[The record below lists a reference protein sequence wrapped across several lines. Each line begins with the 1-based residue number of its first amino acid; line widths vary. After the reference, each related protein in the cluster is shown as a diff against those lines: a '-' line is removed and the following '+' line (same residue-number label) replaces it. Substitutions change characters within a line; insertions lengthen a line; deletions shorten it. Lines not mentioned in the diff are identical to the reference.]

1 MPDSIDD
8 NARNDDPAS
17 DPSEG
22 AGGSRPSRTGDRPD
36 PANEYEN
43 IDWSRQ
49 KNEVYDSAQSG
60 AIVGDSDEEEH
71 HEMGFFEHLEELR
84 WRIIKSVIA
93 VAITSSIC
101 GYFYRE
107 LIEKVLLRPAINA
120 KLKLIS
126 TEMAGQFTLA
136 IQVILFSGL
145 ILAIP
150 VVIWQVWGFIK
161 PGLYRKER
169 KYASVVAIA
178 TVCCFL
184 AGVAFSYFVMIPNSI
199 GFLAGVV
206 FGNIENTIAVN
217 NYFSF
222 ILGFI
227 LATGVIFEMPM
238 LCYALARFGILTPA
252 FMRQYRRHAA
262 VVILILAAI
271 VTPTPDPFNQLLLA
285 IPLYALYEISI
296 LVSGMATR
304 QRAEA
309 VAEYTE
315 EDLRN

>member
-17 DPSEG
+17 DPS
-22 AGGSRPSRTGDRPD
+22 GGGGDRRLPRTSDRPD
-36 PANEYEN
+36 PDNEYEN
-43 IDWSRQ
+43 IDWSRGR
-49 KNEVYDSAQSG
+49 NEVYDSAHSR
-60 AIVGDSDEEEH
+60 AVVGDEEEH
-71 HEMGFFEHLEELR
+71 QEMGFFEHLEELR
-84 WRIIKSVIA
+84 WRIVKSVIA

-101 GYFYRE
+101 GYFYRD
-107 LIEKVLLRPAINA
+107 LIENVLLRPAMNA
-120 KLKLIS
+120 KLKLIN
-126 TEMAGQFTLA
+126 TEMAGQLTLA

-150 VVIWQVWGFIK
+150 VVIWQIWGFIK

-169 KYASVVAIA
+169 KYVSVVAVA
-178 TVCCFL
+178 TVFCFL
-184 AGVAFSYFVMIPNSI
+184 AGVAFAYFVMIPNSI

-206 FGNIENTIAVN
+206 FGNVENTITVS

-315 EDLRN
+315 EDLRD